1 MLKKA
6 IIITVILLAILIN
19 FNPNFIDASEVE
31 EDFYESEF
39 LVGFIELYLGMN
51 TLDGDLELIEDS
63 DRYQERINIGRANF
77 YLRGKIKGEYLL
89 TAWLDTKEESLG
101 DILTN
106 LNKREQVSPFEK
118 IDAEKYYPVY
128 GDNSYI
134 NSEVDTAGRV
144 YIKLESDELNAI
156 WGNTRLNLDDNYLI
170 DYRRNIYG
178 ASINYNSDFSVNAY
192 WYQPFS
198 AQVRDELELTGGILY
213 YLSQEDLVAGSETI
227 RLELRDSNTDRVI
240 ESKELQAGRDYE
252 INYLQ
257 GRIVLKSNL
266 YGTASNNLIIDEDG
280 ENKFYLIA
288 NYQHEYD
295 STDMTDSNYGLETG
309 YDITDNLHITANYH
323 QENHGDGDD
332 YILRGLNLVYGD
344 SDRTDFRVDYSD
356 SKNLTTG
363 TYFSSDGGINYER
376 IELKTGE
383 RAQAWNLEYDRVL
396 TEDREIELSTYYTYR
411 EAGFNSGSYYTE
423 NDRTNY
429 GLSLVQENDQM
440 KNRISYARVING
452 DAQKD
457 IYDLGLDRQY
467 NPETDYEIELKYRD
481 ERPAEEPEARSLTGA
496 LGIDHQYSENIK
508 LYGSQQL
515 TLYRND
521 AAERNNITT
530 LGGEVEQGKWRY
542 TAEGSAGDRNRL
554 AAGAGYSFSEDTEFY
569 TELARRFDDDSTETT
584 VGGRSQL
591 SDGTSLTAEHRFVD
605 SKDRT
610 TNSNVLG
617 LDYLATDNLVLSL
630 DYTRSEIRPADSEN
644 FTRDIVGG
652 SVNYTEE
659 NFRTANRFEYR
670 VDDKEDKF
678 EQIVLKSDSK
688 LRHNEELDFIY
699 ELEYSREK
707 QELIDKYLEG
717 TFGIAYHPREHDRVN
732 YLFKYS
738 HINQENRLGS
748 DSLREPG
755 DYAAEKSRVVSLDTV
770 FDVNPE
776 WRITSKFAFK
786 DSMIK
791 ANSFEESWSRSQTYL
806 WTQRLQHALREDID
820 VFAEYRTL
828 GNSLASDRKWGF
840 LVGGYK
846 QFDNNTKIGLGYN
859 FTDFNDDL
867 TNLNYNARGLF
878 LNIIKAW

>member
-1 MLKKA
+1 MLKKTL
-6 IIITVILLAILIN
+6 IITVILIAILIS
-19 FNPNFIDASEVE
+19 FNSSLINASDVE

-51 TLDGDLELIEDS
+51 TLDGELELIEDS
-63 DRYQERINIGRANF
+63 DRYQERINMGRANF
-77 YLRGKIKGEYLL
+77 FLRGKIQGKYLL
-89 TAWLDTKEESLG
+89 TAWLDTKEEDLK

-128 GDNSYI
+128 GDDSYI
-134 NSEVDTAGRV
+134 SSEVDTAGRFYV
-144 YIKLESDELNAI
+144 KLESDELNAI
-156 WGNTRLNLDDNYLI
+156 WGNTRLSYDDNYLI

-178 ASINYNSDFSVNAY
+178 ASLDYSSDFSINAY
-192 WYQPFS
+192 WHQPFS
-198 AQVRDELELTGGILY
+198 MQVQDELELTGGILY
-213 YLSQEDLVAGSETI
+213 YLSQEDLVAGSENI
-227 RLELRDSNTDRVI
+227 KIELRDSSTDRVI
-240 ESKELQAGRDYE
+240 ESKELKAGRDYE

-280 ENKFYLIA
+280 ENKFYMIVD
-288 NYQHEYD
+288 YQHEYD
-295 STDMTDSNYGLETG
+295 STDITDSNYGLETS
-309 YDITDNLHITANYH
+309 YNITDNLYITANYL

-332 YILRGLNLVYGD
+332 YILRGLNLVYENPGQ
-344 SDRTDFRVDYSD
+344 STFRADYAD
-356 SKNLTTG
+356 SKSLATG
-363 TYFSSDGGINYER
+363 TYFSSDGGINYDR
-376 IELKTGE
+376 IELTTGD
-383 RAQAWNLEYDRVL
+383 RSRAWNLEYDRVL
-396 TEDREIELSTYYTYR
+396 IEDRDIELSTYYNHR
-411 EAGFNSGSYYTE
+411 EAGFNSGSRYLE

-429 GLSLVQENDQM
+429 GLSLVHQNEDF
-440 KNRISYARVING
+440 KNKASYDRVISG
-452 DAQKD
+452 DDQKD
-457 IYDLGLDRQY
+457 IYSLGMNRQFDQD
-467 NPETDYEIELKYRD
+467 TDYEIEFKYRD
-481 ERPAEEPEARSLTGA
+481 DRPAEEPIARSLTGA
-496 LGIDHQYSENIK
+496 LGVDHQYSENIK

-542 TAEGSAGDRNRL
+542 RAEGSAGDRNRL
-554 AAGAGYSFSEDTEFY
+554 SAGIGYAYSDDTEIY
-569 TELARRFDDDSTETT
+569 SELARRFDDDSTETI
-584 VGGRSQL
+584 VGGRSQV
-591 SDGTSLTAEHRFVD
+591 SDGTALTAEHRFVD
-605 SKDRT
+605 SDQRRE
-610 TNSNVLG
+610 NSNVLG
-617 LDYLATDNLVLSL
+617 LDYLATDNLVLSF
-630 DYTRSEIRPADSEN
+630 DYTRSDIRPVDSEN

-652 SVNYTEE
+652 SVNYTEQ

-670 VDDKEDKF
+670 VDDKEDKL

-707 QELIDKYLEG
+707 QELVDKYLKG

-738 HINQENRLGS
+738 HINQENRLDS
-748 DSLREPG
+748 NSLREAG
-755 DYAAEKSRVVSLDTV
+755 DYAAERSRVVSLDTV
-770 FDVNPE
+770 FDLNLE

-786 DSMIK
+786 DSKIK
-791 ANSFEESWSRSQTYL
+791 ANSFEESWARSQTYL
-806 WTQRLQHALREDID
+806 WTQRLQHALRDDID
-820 VFAEYRTL
+820 VFGEYRTL

-846 QFDNNTKIGLGYN
+846 QFDNNTRLGLGYN